1 MVPRNLRIAM
11 QSFASKIMDSN
22 RRLPH
27 AGKYTNGQI
36 GGGPPTT
43 GQSERSIHV
52 LPVLSNVSG
61 LISQLS
67 IAVTLTAAKLMERRK
82 KMTVLM
88 LMLMACR
95 KSFPR

>member
-1 MVPRNLRIAM
+1 MPRNLRTVTR
-11 QSFASKIMDSN
+11 SFASKFLISN
-22 RRLPH
+22 RCLPH

-36 GGGPPTT
+36 GGGPPMT

-52 LPVLSNVSG
+52 LPVASNVSG
-61 LISQLS
+61 LMSQLS
-67 IAVTLTAAKLMERRK
+67 IAVTLTAAKLMERSR